1 MNVSPSNTPQFY
13 DATLVVEEE
22 PSEPEVVK
30 WIGFPKQ
37 LRLKHPN
44 NEVRWKEA
52 DSSREVQNEYLEW
65 SVQRNNQNKI
75 TRIVFCTEGPEY
87 FHFLAQHQR
96 DTLLDL
102 YQQFNPGV
110 SIQEADLFTDSKYN
124 PKNKWNSSTTGSIAH
139 IVECPNT
146 FYSLADLARRATV
159 VRSREDGT
167 VMTNSHEL
175 GLGTG
180 TSNSDPAI
188 GIVCNDLV
196 RGQARQLT
204 LADPIGLYIHSVEWG
219 MVDPPTGHEDDN
231 PEEFWKWTR
240 GSEDYVGHYYMRGEF
255 EVPADRGYVV
265 GDLLVNGVPLNYG
278 AQLADFVFVS
288 ISVQTSRGNAAEPR
302 PLGSP
307 PAPGLNTCRKP
318 E

>member
-1 MNVSPSNTPQFY
+1 VDRVPQT
-13 DATLVVEEE
+13 AQTETSQQRGALE
-22 PSEPEVVK
+22 
-30 WIGFPKQ
+30 
-37 LRLKHPN
+37 
-44 NEVRWKEA
+44 EA

-219 MVDPPTGHEDDN
+219 VVDPPAGHEDDS
-231 PEEFWKWTR
+231 PEKFWKWTR
-240 GSEDYVGHYYMRGEF
+240 GSEGYVGPSSTVQSGLQTAERAELVHAGRIRG
-255 EVPADRGYVV
+255 PRGQ
-265 GDLLVNGVPLNYG
+265 GIRRRRPSGQRRA
-278 AQLADFVFVS
+278 AQLRRA
-288 ISVQTSRGNAAEPR
+288 TR
-302 PLGSP
+302 
-307 PAPGLNTCRKP
+307 
-318 E
+318 